1 MERVTLKL
9 GFNLI
14 KELDLIER
22 VKQLKEKNIDSYKL
36 MGKISALFI
45 TSL

>member
-1 MERVTLKL
+1 MKL

-22 VKQLKEKNIDSYKL
+22 VKQLKEKNIDSYRL
-36 MGKISALFI
+36 MGNISALFI